1 MERLCQK
8 VLEGILISIII
19 FTPFPFGSVQP
30 WAIAVIEVAAL
41 VLAFFWFFKFLAQGE
56 IEFVKTPLNLL
67 IIFWLGFILFQL
79 FTTTSYFQATKTE
92 FFKSLSYCMI
102 LLVFINNI
110 QRKIQIQKIITTLIV
125 VGSILSLF
133 AIIQDLTWNGKIFW
147 LIPLTHRGRAFGPY
161 VNASAFAGYIGMLI
175 PLSIGYLFSLNRKY
189 GLSFKL
195 LLILAILF
203 MFTAVF
209 LSLSRGG
216 IVSSLSSLVFMG
228 FLLVIL
234 RSVKVE
240 KILLFAL
247 IVLALTGVA
256 WFGLER
262 VRDRFSLLNEQSWEA
277 RLWAWKGTIGIIK
290 DYPIL
295 GAGLGTFAHIFPKY
309 KLPQT
314 KRFFNYAHNDYLQ
327 LLSEGGVVGF
337 VITFVF
343 LFFFL
348 RKTIRLLFSRRDTWV
363 INLTIGGLSSLF
375 VIFIFSFS
383 DFNLHIPANA
393 VLLCIII
400 GLITTVVNL
409 RPKLGESVT
418 LFQKKTLS
426 LNPKIRI
433 ALYPLGIISFM
444 TLSILVIKPFLA
456 ERNFGFSLKA
466 KSSKGKIEYLKR
478 SIELQPSDARYYYSL
493 AQLYGEKEG
502 DWILALNHFR
512 QATSLNPNSAQYYQ
526 GLGLAY
532 AHLGREQETIRYLK
546 KATQLEPNNPSPH
559 RAYAICLLNHS
570 SKENIKKAVEEY
582 RRAVELEPK
591 FADEA
596 IAKYSKYQKNYEKL
610 IDILPGTEES
620 DSTFLKFLI
629 KEKGL
634 KFAIDFAEKSL
645 KTYPYNADIH
655 FWIADRSF
663 YDKNFSWEFTEGHYK
678 IAFENAPENAYY
690 RMWHGI
696 HLCHRRQYAMALKD
710 LEMAL
715 KMGLGPENEQQ
726 AKKYITI
733 CKKYITQG

>member
-8 VLEGILISIII
+8 ILEVILISIII
-19 FTPFPFGSVQP
+19 FTPLPFGSVQP
-30 WAIAVIEVAAL
+30 WAVTIIEVAAL
-41 VLAFFWFFKFLAQGE
+41 VLALFWLFKFLARGKIE
-56 IEFVKTPLNLL
+56 IIKTPLNYL

-110 QRKIQIQKIITTLIV
+110 QGKIQIQKIITTLIV
-125 VGSILSLF
+125 VGFILSLF

-161 VNASAFAGYIGMLI
+161 VNASVFAGYIGMLI

-189 GLSFKL
+189 SLSFKSF
-195 LLILAILF
+195 LILAIMV

-209 LSLSRGG
+209 LSLSQGG
-216 IVSSLSSLVFMG
+216 IVSSLLSLVFMG
-228 FLLVIL
+228 FLLVRMKSAKI
-234 RSVKVE
+234 E
-240 KILLFAL
+240 KQLPFVFVVLML
-247 IVLALTGVA
+247 IGLA
-256 WFGLER
+256 WFGSSR
-262 VRDRFSLLNEQSWEA
+262 VGDKFSLFNDPSWKA
-277 RLWAWKGTIGIIK
+277 RLWVWRGTVGIIK
-290 DYPIL
+290 DFPVL
-295 GAGLGTFAHIFPKY
+295 GTGLGTFAHIFPKY
-309 KLPQT
+309 RLPQT
-314 KRFFNYAHNDYLQ
+314 KQFFNYTHNDFLQ
-327 LLSEGGVVGF
+327 LLSEGGALGF

-348 RKTIRLLFSRRDTWV
+348 RKTIRLLFSRRDTWA

-375 VIFIFSFS
+375 SIFMFSFS

-409 RPKLGESVT
+409 RPKLGETAT
-418 LFQKKTLS
+418 LFQKRTFPLS
-426 LNPKIRI
+426 PKARI
-433 ALYPLGIISFM
+433 ALYPLGTITFM
-444 TLSILVIKPFLA
+444 ILSVLVIRPFLA
-456 ERNFGFSLKA
+456 ERNFGLSLKA
-466 KSSKGKIEYLKR
+466 KSSKEKIEYLKK
-478 SIELQPSDARYYYSL
+478 SIELQPNDAQYHYIL
-493 AQLYGEKEG
+493 AKIYGEKEG

-512 QATSLNPNSAQYYQ
+512 QATSLNLKSGRYYQ

-532 AHLGREQETIRYLK
+532 AHLGREEETIRYLK
-546 KATQLEPNNPSPH
+546 RATQLEPNNSY
-559 RAYAICLLNHS
+559 RYRTYAICLLNYPT
-570 SKENIKKAVEEY
+570 KENVKEGVDEY
-582 RRAVELEPK
+582 RKAIELEPK

-620 DSTFLKFLI
+620 DCKVLKFLME
-629 KEKGL
+629 EKGL

-696 HLCHRRQYAMALKD
+696 HLCHRREYAMALKD
-710 LEMAL
+710 LEMSI
-715 KMGLGPENEQQ
+715 KMGLDPIKEKQ
-726 AKKYITI
+726 AKEYIVE
-733 CKKYITQG
+733 CKENL